1 MNVLWIKDNN
11 IGHEKQ
17 VGVLLTELSKQN
29 NLNIDERVIKGMF
42 PFFTYLSD
50 VKENY
55 YDLILGAGHKTYG
68 LLLNTKKYQ
77 KINSKTIAILSPT
90 FKKDKFDIIC
100 APIHDNNKFKDSSNV
115 IFYEG
120 SLSKVSLAE
129 ADKNIVMVA
138 IGGKNNHYQFDEES
152 IVNQISFFIALNV
165 NKFCYVFNSRRTSPS
180 LNKRINNL
188 VKNNTNVKFIDFNDS
203 NNATSFESILHKSSM
218 KLITRDSV
226 NMVYESLSSK
236 GETFLMYM
244 ESKNNND
251 KVVKIV
257 NELINNKQVG
267 YVDCSDIVKGI
278 SKMKLVKQNSYN
290 EVFAE
295 VEKLAFKLNKIL

>member
-120 SLSKVSLAE
+120 SLSKVSLAK

-138 IGGKNNHYQFDEES
+138 IGGKNKHYQFDEES

-165 NKFCYVFNSRRTSPS
+165 NKFCYVYNSRRTSSS

-188 VKNNTNVKFIDFNDS
+188 FKNNTNVKFIDFNDS

>member
-138 IGGKNNHYQFDEES
+138 IGGKNKHYQFDEES

>member
-17 VGVLLTELSKQN
+17 VGVLLAELSKQN
-29 NLNIDERVIKGMF
+29 NLNIDERVINGMF

-138 IGGKNNHYQFDEES
+138 IGGKNKHYQFDEES

>member
-1 MNVLWIKDNN
+1 M
-11 IGHEKQ
+11 
-17 VGVLLTELSKQN
+17 
-29 NLNIDERVIKGMF
+29 
-42 PFFTYLSD
+42 
-50 VKENY
+50 
-55 YDLILGAGHKTYG
+55 
-68 LLLNTKKYQ
+68 
-77 KINSKTIAILSPT
+77 
-90 FKKDKFDIIC
+90 
-100 APIHDNNKFKDSSNV
+100 
-115 IFYEG
+115 
-120 SLSKVSLAE
+120 
-129 ADKNIVMVA
+129 AD
-138 IGGKNNHYQFDEES
+138 
-152 IVNQISFFIALNV
+152 
-165 NKFCYVFNSRRTSPS
+165 

-188 VKNNTNVKFIDFNDS
+188 FKNNTNVKFIDFNDS

-236 GETFLMYM
+236 GETFLMHM
-244 ESKNNND
+244 KSKNNND

-257 NELINNKQVG
+257 NQLINNKQVG